1 VSADIVK
8 KCHKNPTKD
17 RWPKSSRGDKKG
29 RPKKGQKLHSPQ
41 ESKKG
46 RDLVPLV
53 GRYCKNASVGRD
65 G

>member
-1 VSADIVK
+1 MARII
-8 KCHKNPTKD
+8 
-17 RWPKSSRGDKKG
+17 KG
-29 RPKKGQKLHSPQ
+29 RQKGKAKAQ